1 MHFYT
6 VVRQCIV
13 VYAAPWVVVVSMIV
27 VVLAVLLQLA
37 AAQTPAEAFEST
49 RLLILLSALVFGIG
63 VALTVTA
70 VQVWRART
78 AS

>member
-1 MHFYT
+1 MRHC
-6 VVRQCIV
+6 VG
-13 VYAAPWVVVVSMIV
+13 VYAAPWTIVVSMIV